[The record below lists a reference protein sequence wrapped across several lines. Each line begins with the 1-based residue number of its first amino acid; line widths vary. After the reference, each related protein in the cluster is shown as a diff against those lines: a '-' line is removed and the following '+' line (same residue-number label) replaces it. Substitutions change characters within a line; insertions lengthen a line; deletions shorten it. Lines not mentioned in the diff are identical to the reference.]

1 VGGNRAART
10 AVARVA
16 CAAGAV
22 VALGIA
28 ASACGSDDAPD
39 SSDVDPAAAYAAIV
53 EWQAGEQEPIIDD
66 NGEVQLPVIYVAA
79 ADGDTIDVGVQAD
92 VAESTVDIATV
103 RFTDDKGDAFDGDLD
118 DQPVREDGVMLLV
131 GPMPD
136 PGPSVLV
143 DVTRYSS
150 VDRSEPFQLKI
161 TQPSGT
167 PGSVGERAPV
177 TVVTRL

>member
-1 VGGNRAART
+1 MGGNRAGRT

-16 CAAGAV
+16 CAGVAV
-22 VALGIA
+22 VALAVGA
-28 ASACGSDDAPD
+28 FGCGGDEAPASDEIG
-39 SSDVDPAAAYAAIV
+39 PAAAYTALV
-53 EWQAGEQEPIIDD
+53 EWQAGEQEPVVDD
-66 NGEVQLPVIYVAA
+66 NGEIRLPVIYIAS

-103 RFTDDKGDAFDGDLD
+103 RFTDDKADAFDGDLD

-136 PGPSVLV
+136 PGPDVLV

-150 VDRSEPFQLKI
+150 AGRSEPFRLKI
-161 TQPSGT
+161 TKPTGT
-167 PGSVGERAPV
+167 PGSADGRPTV
-177 TVVTRL
+177 TVTQL

>member
-1 VGGNRAART
+1 
-10 AVARVA
+10 VAWA
-16 CAAGAV
+16 TGAV

-39 SSDVDPAAAYAAIV
+39 SSDVDPAAAYTAIV

-66 NGEVQLPVIYVAA
+66 NGEVQLPVIYVAS

-103 RFTDDKGDAFDGDLD
+103 RFTDAKGDAFDGDLD

-150 VDRSEPFQLKI
+150 LDRSEPFQLKI
-161 TQPSGT
+161 TQPPGT
-167 PGSVGERAPV
+167 PGSVGGRATV
-177 TVVTRL
+177 TVMTQP